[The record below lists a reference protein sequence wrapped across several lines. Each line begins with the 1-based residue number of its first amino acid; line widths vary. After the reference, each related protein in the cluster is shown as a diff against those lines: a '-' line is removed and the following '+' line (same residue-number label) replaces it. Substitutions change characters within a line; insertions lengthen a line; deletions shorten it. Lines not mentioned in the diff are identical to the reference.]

1 MSIGAIAS
9 SIRLLQ
15 AHPKTA
21 PGQKPDASS
30 PASPGAGQA
39 GDVAGTG
46 SADRF
51 RQLSSD
57 VQAKLLQLQATG
69 SDGARVSSAM
79 GKGMKPHHHLHGK
92 DPDASGSMAP
102 GGAPSGT
109 TTAGA
114 APASGGDATN
124 ASMVESIRKAMQA
137 YSASLARTANGAP
150 VATA

>member
-69 SDGARVSSAM
+69 SDGKQVSSAM

>member
-15 AHPKTA
+15 AQPKS
-21 PGQKPDASS
+21 PSGQKPDGS
-30 PASPGAGQA
+30 PASPGAPQA
-39 GDVAGTG
+39 APDVAGTG
-46 SADRF
+46 PADPF

-69 SDGARVSSAM
+69 SDGKQVSSAM